1 MLWITCNLGLFVFFC
16 CSQADTNNH
25 RKIMTKITKCSL
37 RAPICGEMA
46 TVDFFFHK
54 IFKKAQLL
62 FCCSLSDAHTHM
74 PTYTHPHIHTHMR
87 AHTIQIPRQ
96 AYRQT
101 SGAEQKGK
109 LRQRREERE
118 KGWCLVFIIHTRVAC
133 SVTLFSCSSPLS
145 LYPG

>member
-1 MLWITCNLGLFVFFC
+1 MDYSQFGVVCLFLLLTGWHKQ
-16 CSQADTNNH
+16 SQKDYDKNH
-25 RKIMTKITKCSL
+25 KMFSPSSHL
-37 RAPICGEMA
+37 RRNSYSWL
-46 TVDFFFHK
+46 FFHK
-54 IFKKAQLL
+54 HFKKAQLL
-62 FCCSLSDAHTHM
+62 FCCSLSDAHAHM
-74 PTYTHPHIHTHMR
+74 PTYAHPHIHTHMR

-145 LYPG
+145 LYPGW

>member
-1 MLWITCNLGLFVFFC
+1 MLWITCNLGLFVFFFC

-37 RAPICGEMA
+37 RAPICGEIA
-46 TVDFFFHK
+46 TADFFSIK
-54 IFKKAQLL
+54 ILKRHSYCFAVRSQT
-62 FCCSLSDAHTHM
+62 HTH
-74 PTYTHPHIHTHMR
+74 TCLHTRTHIYTHTC

>member
-1 MLWITCNLGLFVFFC
+1 MWITRNLGLFVFFC
-16 CSQADTNNH
+16 CSQADTNSH

-37 RAPICGEMA
+37 RAPICGEIA
-46 TVDFFFHK
+46 TADFFFHK
-54 IFKKAQLL
+54 HFKKAQLL
-62 FCCSLSDAHTHM
+62 FCCSLSDAHM
-74 PTYTHPHIHTHMR
+74 PTYAHPHIHTHTR